1 MCWKHKTAHLFQTP
15 LSGKNSVMLL
25 LKTSI
30 NLRNDISWSKIYNEC
45 IYPWLDGSID
55 KKGCK
60 NYQALLDNL
69 PPSMEI
75 KKEDSKR
82 ISANEDSLEYH
93 SFELDGCAYL
103 CFIHS
108 TKSKDFSWRTKI
120 ALKKDDK
127 HLFCFVSL
135 ECEATGASSFPK
147 ISKPKIIDYLIKF
160 QAGDGDV
167 EFKRDAHI
175 LAASE
180 IEDAKNILLGKKK
193 NRLPIIYLS
202 CAGRSHAIK
211 PSELASALFGLAH
224 VYAEKDRFLSDR
236 IKQDVEIRIPQRGSI
251 GLCYPGKPI
260 VIINRNGANAKN
272 FVWEIYFAILKSS
285 LSANFDF
292 SWNNF
297 IDAENRY
304 KKIKAENEKQIALAK
319 QQKEKEAAENEA
331 KKTQEKFEKNAF
343 TKALDDKNLD
353 QRIKKIQGN
362 IRWFKKIHEAL
373 YNDFKTAYIKNKEL
387 CDTISD
393 QQKKIAELNEEIAN
407 LNADNVR
414 LTEQKRSLENDV
426 GTYESW
432 VQEEEKK
439 NKDLTEHISDLEST
453 NENLRMGL
461 ESQKKQGGNHIPL
474 IIPEEEEMYENEYVC
489 QLINLFKRAVD
500 ILPRAKNTNIQRSI
514 DVFVSI
520 LNANPDAVKIFEQ
533 KNREKEVLESY
544 ARKAELQKPKG
555 IKAMKPFNMECGS
568 KENNHGE
575 PRFVKDKNERYS
587 ATEASTPSDKKRG
600 SINGGKDTIKALLWS

>member
-1 MCWKHKTAHLFQTP
+1 
-15 LSGKNSVMLL
+15 MLL

-30 NLRNDISWSKIYNEC
+30 NLRSDLSWNMVYSDC

-55 KKGCK
+55 KKGRK
-60 NYQALLDNL
+60 NYQALLNKL
-69 PPSMEI
+69 LPSMNI
-75 KKEDSKR
+75 KKEESKR
-82 ISANEDSLEYH
+82 VVADEDSLEYH

-103 CFIHS
+103 CFIHN
-108 TKSKDFSWRTKI
+108 TNGNGFSWRTKI

-260 VIINRNGANAKN
+260 VIINRNGANAKD

>member
-1 MCWKHKTAHLFQTP
+1 
-15 LSGKNSVMLL
+15 MLL

-30 NLRNDISWSKIYNEC
+30 NLRSDLSWSMVYSDC
-45 IYPWLDGSID
+45 IYPWLDGSVD
-55 KKGCK
+55 KKGRK
-60 NYQALLDNL
+60 NYQALLNKL
-69 PPSMEI
+69 LPSMNI
-75 KKEDSKR
+75 KKEESKR
-82 ISANEDSLEYH
+82 VVADEDSLEYH

-103 CFIHS
+103 CFIHN
-108 TKSKDFSWRTKI
+108 TNGNGFSWRTKI

-175 LAASE
+175 LTASE

-260 VIINRNGANAKN
+260 VIINRNGANAKD

-414 LTEQKRSLENDV
+414 LTEQNRSLENDV

-474 IIPEEEEMYENEYVC
+474 IMPEEEEMYENEYVC
-489 QLINLFKRAVD
+489 QLINLFKRAVN
-500 ILPRAKNTNIQRSI
+500 ILPRAKNTNIQRST
-514 DVFVSI
+514 DVFLSI

>member
-1 MCWKHKTAHLFQTP
+1 MVY
-15 LSGKNSVMLL
+15 S
-25 LKTSI
+25 
-30 NLRNDISWSKIYNEC
+30 DC

-55 KKGCK
+55 KKGRK
-60 NYQALLDNL
+60 NYQALLNKL
-69 PPSMEI
+69 LPSMNI
-75 KKEDSKR
+75 KKEESKR
-82 ISANEDSLEYH
+82 VVADEDSLEYH

-103 CFIHS
+103 CFIHN
-108 TKSKDFSWRTKI
+108 TNGNGFSWRTKI

-260 VIINRNGANAKN
+260 VIINRNGANAKD

>member
-1 MCWKHKTAHLFQTP
+1 
-15 LSGKNSVMLL
+15 MLL

-30 NLRNDISWSKIYNEC
+30 NLRSDLSWSMVYSDC
-45 IYPWLDGSID
+45 IYPWLDGSVD
-55 KKGCK
+55 KKGRK
-60 NYQALLDNL
+60 NYQALLNKL
-69 PPSMEI
+69 LPSMNI
-75 KKEDSKR
+75 KKEESKR
-82 ISANEDSLEYH
+82 VVADEDSLEYH

-103 CFIHS
+103 CFIHN
-108 TKSKDFSWRTKI
+108 TNGNGFSWRTKI

-260 VIINRNGANAKN
+260 VIINRNGANAKD

-319 QQKEKEAAENEA
+319 QQKEKKAAENEA

-362 IRWFKKIHEAL
+362 IRWFKKIHEAV

-414 LTEQKRSLENDV
+414 LTEQNRSLENDV

-474 IIPEEEEMYENEYVC
+474 IMPEEEEMYENEYVC